1 MLLLRFFKVIRVN
14 RRNEVYQL
22 KCLKEFLGT
31 VRAAPD
37 IVRENRDRTREI
49 RIGLDRDRT

>member
-1 MLLLRFFKVIRVN
+1 MN
-14 RRNEVYQL
+14 DQN
-22 KCLKEFLGT
+22 

-37 IVRENRDRTREI
+37 IVGENRDRTREL

>member
-1 MLLLRFFKVIRVN
+1 MLLFCFFKVIRVN

-37 IVRENRDRTREI
+37 IVRENRDRTRGI
-49 RIGLDRDRT
+49 RIELDRDRT